1 MRSRVSPI
9 VLRDPSPPH
18 LSLASFVQYF
28 AKETGD
34 LSAVKRVRYAIMPVM
49 SWWKHIISVP
59 QNDQEKKQVTVRMSN
74 ASRKEKIEK
83 GAEDFA
89 VRFED
94 VMRDLAKG

>member
-1 MRSRVSPI
+1 
-9 VLRDPSPPH
+9 
-18 LSLASFVQYF
+18 
-28 AKETGD
+28 
-34 LSAVKRVRYAIMPVM
+34 M